1 MKTSDRLKIKIREI
15 PDFPTAGV
23 KFKDIMPLLG
33 DPKAFKKTIKNLAAP
48 FRKKSID
55 KVVGIDA
62 RGFLL
67 APAVAY
73 VLGAGLVAARK
84 PGKLPFKKI
93 SQKHRL
99 EYGES
104 TLEMHIDAIK
114 KGERVIIID
123 DVLSTGGTM
132 EAVIK
137 LVKKLGGLIIGL
149 GFLLEIP
156 MGGREKLKK
165 YPAQIHSLIVYD

>member
-1 MKTSDRLKIKIREI
+1 
-15 PDFPTAGV
+15 
-23 KFKDIMPLLG
+23 MPLLE
-33 DPKAFKKTIKNLAAP
+33 DSVTFRKAVNELAGHFKKEN
-48 FRKKSID
+48 ID
-55 KVVGIDA
+55 KVVGVDA

-84 PGKLPFKKI
+84 PGKLPSKKI

-99 EYGES
+99 EYGKS
-104 TLEMHIDAIK
+104 TLEMHIDSIE
-114 KGERVIIID
+114 KGERVLIID
-123 DVLSTGGTM
+123 DVLSTGGTV

-137 LVKKLGGLIIGL
+137 LVKKLGGQVIGL

-156 MGGREKLKK
+156 LGGREKLKK
-165 YPAQIHSLIVYD
+165 YRAPIHSLIVYD